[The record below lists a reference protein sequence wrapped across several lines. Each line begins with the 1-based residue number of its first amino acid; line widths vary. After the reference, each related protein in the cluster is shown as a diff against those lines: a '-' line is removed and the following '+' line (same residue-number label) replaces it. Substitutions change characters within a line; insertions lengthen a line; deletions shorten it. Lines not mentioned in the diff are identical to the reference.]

1 MACVGRVRT
10 ASPLRPWEDARASW
24 ALPVVAAG
32 VAASLLGAAAE
43 LGDAAQRSAAFA
55 LGPAV
60 LLVTLHARTAG
71 YLHDDG
77 LAATLPLPIPPARRF
92 AAAGRRH
99 ALGLAWQGAWA
110 ALAFGVSGRSVAA
123 STILVADVLV
133 LVAMAAL
140 VEPLAAAAAA
150 WLGRRV
156 PAESIAGQLQRSL
169 GGGWT
174 LPEAVVH
181 LWAPA
186 AGLALAAALAM
197 PGQLAIDRWAE
208 GVAPGTVHLELCAAA
223 VAVAVLGRVLAPRI
237 YAGGLFDAVPWL
249 RQAMRTLAGP
259 PVPSAAPRWLPLF
272 RDPALRLLVLQ
283 HQRLTPVPVLRLLLL
298 LGAATFLATR
308 AEPPG
313 IAELGILVGLVA
325 LWLVPAGALARHAA
339 DQRRLLGP
347 LPLRDARP
355 RAWACLLAPVA
366 LAVAPLLV
374 RVVRLG
380 GAT

>member
-1 MACVGRVRT
+1 M
-10 ASPLRPWEDARASW
+10 
-24 ALPVVAAG
+24 AAG
-32 VAASLLGAAAE
+32 VAASLLGGAAA
-43 LGDAAQRSAAFA
+43 LGEVAQRSAAFA

-99 ALGLAWQGAWA
+99 ALGLAWQGAWG
-110 ALAFGVSGRSVAA
+110 ALAFGLSGPSAAA
-123 STILVADVLV
+123 SGILVADFLV

-150 WLGRRV
+150 ALGRRV
-156 PAESIAGQLQRSL
+156 PAESVAGQLQRSL

-186 AGLALAAALAM
+186 GGLALAAALAM
-197 PGQLAIDRWAE
+197 PEQLAIDRWAD
-208 GVAPGTVHLELCAAA
+208 GDTVKAAHLGICGAALA
-223 VAVAVLGRVLAPRI
+223 VAALGRLLAPRI

-259 PVPSAAPRWLPLF
+259 PVPAPAPRWLPLF

-283 HQRLTPVPVLRLLLL
+283 HQRLTPVPVLRLLML
-298 LGAATFLATR
+298 LGAAAILAGR
-308 AEPPG
+308 AQTPG
-313 IAELGILVGLVA
+313 PAELGILVGLVA
-325 LWLVPAGALARHAA
+325 LWLVPAGSLARHAA

-347 LPLRDARP
+347 LPLRNARA

-366 LAVAPLLV
+366 LALV
-374 RVVRLG
+374 PVLVRLG
-380 GAT
+380 GAP